1 MLFHPAW
8 INVILGVWM
17 IAAPFVLN
25 YADVTNAKLN
35 DIIVGLPVSLTAL
48 WIGFV
53 TRSPI
58 PR

>member
-1 MLFHPAW
+1 MFHPAW
-8 INVILGVWM
+8 INVILGVWL

-25 YADVTNAKLN
+25 YTDVTSAKLN
-35 DIIVGLPVSLTAL
+35 DIIIGFAVSLTAL

-58 PR
+58 PK